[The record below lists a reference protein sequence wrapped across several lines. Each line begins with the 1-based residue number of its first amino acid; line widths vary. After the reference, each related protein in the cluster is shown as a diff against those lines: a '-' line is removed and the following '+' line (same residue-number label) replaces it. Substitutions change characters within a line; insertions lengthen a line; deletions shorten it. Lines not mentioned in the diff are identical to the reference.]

1 VSSDLTSIQSILCKV
16 KQGDL
21 SLPEV
26 GRRLELGTVNSD
38 RAEHPGQ
45 VSALRHAGKTYKA
58 HQRKRGSETILSL
71 TEAMYSECAA
81 DADALGF
88 MAKMLV
94 QTTLPHRAQPG
105 KQYTRSDGDVA
116 LSITDLGGAG
126 LPYGAYP
133 RLILVWMTT
142 EALRTGERRLELG
155 RSLSSFMGQLGL
167 QRTGGHWGTIPR
179 FRGQMERLFG
189 AAISTRWRRD
199 QDGQNHAGGS
209 NLLLAEEFDLWWTPQ
224 TLPEPGLGQSSVTL
238 SQRFFEQLVEAPV
251 PLDLRAIKALKRSP
265 LSLDLYA
272 WATRRVSYLKKPLRI
287 PWASFQLS
295 FGAGYA
301 ETPQGKSRFR
311 GNAIEALRR
320 VKVVYPQ
327 LKLEILQ
334 DGILLYPSLTHVPK
348 T

>member
-1 VSSDLTSIQSILCKV
+1 MSSDLTSIQYIL
-16 KQGDL
+16 QHLERGDRP
-21 SLPEV
+21 SLGV
-26 GRRLELGTVNSD
+26 DRRLKGTAESED
-38 RAEHPGQ
+38 RQHPGELFEEQ
-45 VSALRHAGKTYKA
+45 STSKEPAGN
-58 HQRKRGSETILSL
+58 QRGRDAEAILSL
-71 TEAMYSECAA
+71 TEAIYSECAV

-105 KQYTRSDGDVA
+105 KQYTRSDGDVT

-167 QRTGGHWGTIPR
+167 QCTGGHWGTIPR

-209 NLLLAEEFDLWWTPQ
+209 NLLLAEVFDLWWTPQ

-327 LKLEILQ
+327 LKIEILQ